1 MFNLMPYVSI
11 RRGYDP
17 FRALEKFEKEFF
29 LSERAY
35 GFRTDVKELEDKFL
49 LEAELP
55 GFRKEEINVEVHDGK
70 LTISAERSK
79 ESCET
84 EGAFIHKERTSGT
97 FVRSFDISLVDE
109 AGIKASYADGIL
121 TLILPKKKEEAPQK
135 RKLEIE

>member
-11 RRGYDP
+11 RRGNDP
-17 FRALEKFEKEFF
+17 FREIEKFEKEFF
-29 LSERAY
+29 ATERAC

-55 GFRKEEINVEVHDGK
+55 GFRKEDISVEIHDGR
-70 LTISAERSK
+70 LTISAERNK

-84 EGAFIHKERTSGT
+84 EGTFIYKERTSGK

-109 AGIKASYADGIL
+109 AEIKASYVDGIL
-121 TLILPKKKEEAPQK
+121 SLVLPKKKVSG
-135 RKLEIE
+135 

>member
-1 MFNLMPYVSI
+1 MPYVSI

-17 FRALEKFEKEFF
+17 FRELEKFEKEFF
-29 LSERAY
+29 ATDRAY
-35 GFRTDVKELEDKFL
+35 GFRTDVKELEDRFI

-55 GFRKEEINVEVHDGK
+55 GFKKDEINVEVHEGK

-84 EGAFIHKERTSGT
+84 DGAFIHKERTSGT
-97 FVRSFDISLVDE
+97 YMRSFDLSLVDE
-109 AGIKASYADGIL
+109 AEIKASYTDGIL
-121 TLILPKKKEEAPQK
+121 TLVLPKKKEEVPQK